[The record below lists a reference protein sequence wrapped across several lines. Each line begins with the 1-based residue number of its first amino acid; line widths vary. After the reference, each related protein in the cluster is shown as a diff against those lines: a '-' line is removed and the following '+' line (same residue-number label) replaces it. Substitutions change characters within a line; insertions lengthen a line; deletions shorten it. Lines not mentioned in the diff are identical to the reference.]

1 MKAILI
7 DDEPLALEYLELQI
21 KKISTMKVA
30 GKFTH
35 FEVQKHINLL
45 NEIQIAFLDIEM
57 PQTSGI
63 ELATQLLE
71 INSSLIVVF
80 VTGYQEYAI
89 QAFEL
94 NALDYIMKPIQ
105 LDRLRKTLQ
114 RIEEKLQMQASEVC
128 SAQNLLEINVSG
140 ELSLSIND
148 EEMKLKWRTS
158 KSLELFLYLLHNFG
172 KFIHKT
178 ELMEILWPEMEE
190 EKAFPQLYTAIYHTR
205 KTLHPVREHISIK
218 NVSGGYKLV
227 VQNSLINVVE
237 WEKAI
242 QSLPSLHSTTIREYE
257 KIMHLYK
264 EPYLHNYD
272 YIWVEGE
279 RHRLEQLWIKMA
291 SRIADWYESNLE
303 LERAESWYLKICAQA
318 PEDEHAHF
326 SLMKLYAGFQYG
338 ILVDHQYNIL
348 KEALENLDLSV
359 SPVIQ
364 EWYKLY
370 RNKGKAGTEI

>member
-1 MKAILI
+1 
-7 DDEPLALEYLELQI
+7 
-21 KKISTMKVA
+21 
-30 GKFTH
+30 
-35 FEVQKHINLL
+35 
-45 NEIQIAFLDIEM
+45 
-57 PQTSGI
+57 
-63 ELATQLLE
+63 
-71 INSSLIVVF
+71 
-80 VTGYQEYAI
+80 
-89 QAFEL
+89 
-94 NALDYIMKPIQ
+94 MKPIQ

-264 EPYLHNYD
+264 EPYL
-272 YIWVEGE
+272 
-279 RHRLEQLWIKMA
+279 
-291 SRIADWYESNLE
+291 
-303 LERAESWYLKICAQA
+303 
-318 PEDEHAHF
+318 
-326 SLMKLYAGFQYG
+326 
-338 ILVDHQYNIL
+338 
-348 KEALENLDLSV
+348 
-359 SPVIQ
+359 
-364 EWYKLY
+364 
-370 RNKGKAGTEI
+370 T